1 MFNFMYTFEHSYLE
15 FILKT
20 SISKKHTLMNKG
32 YLRSFSVF
40 NSVLKSVTAWLQDS
54 PICRPTLA
62 VNMVPSSE
70 PRMEDMEL
78 RG

>member
-1 MFNFMYTFEHSYLE
+1 MY
-15 FILKT
+15 
-20 SISKKHTLMNKG
+20 
-32 YLRSFSVF
+32 

-54 PICRPTLA
+54 PICCPTLA